1 MVEVIC
7 DTNFLIHLA
16 TRRIKNIDN
25 LDMEIG
31 SISFIVP
38 EVVKNELIKLQEIPE
53 KNQEITM
60 TLNFIKKFKIISIN
74 GTYADQEL
82 INYAKNHKCSI
93 FVIAGSIQ
101 DSEAFIKKYGVNEAY
116 SIVSRELSLE
126 DALEHPT
133 ENLIAISRLA
143 AKDFKKN
150 YEKIDWGKK
159 RLAKQK
165 KA

>member
-31 SISFIVP
+31 SISFVVP
-38 EVVKNELIKLQEIPE
+38 EVVSNELIKLQEIPE

-60 TLNFIKKFKIISIN
+60 TLNFINKFKIISIN

-82 INYAKNHKCSI
+82 INHVKNNRSI
-93 FVIAGSIQ
+93 IGTMDKVLKNK
-101 DSEAFIKKYGVNEAY
+101 IKKLGS
-116 SIVSRELSLE
+116 SILSIHNDKIVLE
-126 DALEHPT
+126 
-133 ENLIAISRLA
+133 S
-143 AKDFKKN
+143 
-150 YEKIDWGKK
+150 
-159 RLAKQK
+159 
-165 KA
+165 